1 MATKKV
7 KEMGKV
13 GPRVGRGL
21 RRRILGI
28 EREQR
33 GRHKCPSCMKITV
46 KRLAAGIWQCS
57 SKNCEIKFAG
67 KAYVPG
73 VKL

>member
-7 KEMGKV
+7 GPMGRL

-21 RRRILGI
+21 RRRILAV
-28 EREQR
+28 EKLQR
-33 GRHKCPSCMKITV
+33 GRHKCPYCTKIAV
-46 KRLAAGIWQCS
+46 RRLAAGIWQCKKCDS
-57 SKNCEIKFAG
+57 KFAG

-73 VKL
+73 VDMQ